1 MDKVKKAIKCVNCLE
16 VLKSPVLLP
25 CSHSICD
32 KHLTDGDKETI
43 KCGLCKVDHL
53 IPENEIGFP
62 KNQALEDVIA
72 SNIDSFNFGKII
84 TV

>member
-32 KHLTDGDKETI
+32 KHVTDSDKETI

-53 IPENEIGFP
+53 IPEMKSAFRRTR
-62 KNQALEDVIA
+62 L
-72 SNIDSFNFGKII
+72 
-84 TV
+84 